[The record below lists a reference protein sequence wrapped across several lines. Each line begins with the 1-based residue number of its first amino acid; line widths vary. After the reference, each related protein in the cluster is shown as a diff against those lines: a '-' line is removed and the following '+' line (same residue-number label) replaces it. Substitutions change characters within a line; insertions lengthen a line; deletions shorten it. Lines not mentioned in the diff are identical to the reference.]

1 MGGRLEEAGGDA
13 GVAALAGS
21 VPAAGNLRHYA
32 QIVKENALMRRLLT
46 TAHGIQ
52 ASVLGHEAAPRE
64 LVERAERAMLEVAH
78 DDRRQDFRRIDDI
91 LNVEIDKLHRLSLEH
106 TSLTGVPSGF
116 DDLDNLTGGFQPGNL
131 VVIAARPSMGK
142 SCLVTNIAENAALGH
157 AHPVALFS
165 MEMSEAEL
173 AMRFIASQARVKGED
188 LSKGR
193 AEKRWPK
200 IVEATG
206 RLASAPIYVDDSSD
220 LGILELRAKARRLHA
235 QAEGGLGVIIVDY
248 LQLMRTDL
256 RTENRAEQVG
266 ALSRGLK
273 ILARELN
280 VPVLALSQLN
290 RGVEAR
296 TDKRPLL
303 SDLRES
309 GAIEQDSDLVIFI
322 YRDEYYNKE
331 DSEHPGEAEL
341 LITKHR
347 NGPLGT
353 VRLVFQ
359 SEYPRFMTMA
369 RDRVSA

>member
-1 MGGRLEEAGGDA
+1 M
-13 GVAALAGS
+13 
-21 VPAAGNLRHYA
+21 
-32 QIVKENALMRRLLT
+32 
-46 TAHGIQ
+46 
-52 ASVLGHEAAPRE
+52 
-64 LVERAERAMLEVAH
+64 
-78 DDRRQDFRRIDDI
+78 
-91 LNVEIDKLHRLSLEH
+91 
-106 TSLTGVPSGF
+106 
-116 DDLDNLTGGFQPGNL
+116 
-131 VVIAARPSMGK
+131 
-142 SCLVTNIAENAALGH
+142 
-157 AHPVALFS
+157 
-165 MEMSEAEL
+165 
-173 AMRFIASQARVKGED
+173 
-188 LSKGR
+188 
-193 AEKRWPK
+193 
-200 IVEATG
+200 
-206 RLASAPIYVDDSSD
+206 
-220 LGILELRAKARRLHA
+220 
-235 QAEGGLGVIIVDY
+235 IIVDY

-331 DSEHPGEAEL
+331 ESEHPGEAEL

-369 RDRVSA
+369 RDRVAA